1 MNGGAL
7 GAPPFL
13 LAGLSQRRVEWVSLG
28 VVMSETHPHLPVS
41 PAGSAATSVSAL
53 VGRSVVDAHGKALGN
68 VYEFAVDVAKDG
80 SHVLELVVR
89 QGRNKKAETVL
100 PIEQIVFP
108 TTVGGVL
115 QAKGTPH
122 KSKHLSTYLLL
133 ERDLLDQQII
143 DVDGHKVVRVN
154 DVNLVW
160 EQGPA
165 DSETVGGLRI
175 VNVEV
180 GNRGA
185 LRRLLKGLPV
195 TAVDGVADRFKPHVI
210 PWECVDLIERDPAR
224 RVRLKIGQD
233 RLANLHPSDIADIL
247 EELAP
252 SEREAVF
259 ASLDEE
265 TAAETLE
272 EVDPKLQKALLQGLD
287 SERAADI
294 LEEMDPGA
302 AADVLGELS
311 DEESEAILEEMEP
324 EERQEVEE
332 LLEFSADSAA
342 GRMTTDYVSAPKD
355 ATVSDAV
362 EALRE
367 FEGDLDIITEIYLLG
382 EDDKLE
388 GVVMLPRLLLSPL
401 NTKLATLTDG
411 HKRSCGLHASDKEVA
426 ELFDKYNLLSLPV
439 VDQHGRIAGAIHA
452 EQVIAQLREA

>member
-1 MNGGAL
+1 
-7 GAPPFL
+7 
-13 LAGLSQRRVEWVSLG
+13 
-28 VVMSETHPHLPVS
+28 MSEQHTIPS
-41 PAGSAATSVSAL
+41 GAATTLLTSVSAL
-53 VGRSVVDAHGKALGN
+53 VGRSVLDPSGKVCGR
-68 VYEFAVDVAKDG
+68 VHEFAVDVAKDG
-80 SHVLELVVR
+80 AHVLGLLLRHGGKGKTELM
-89 QGRNKKAETVL
+89 L
-100 PIEQIVFP
+100 PIEQILFP
-108 TTVGGVL
+108 TTPGADL
-115 QAKGTPH
+115 QAKSAPH
-122 KSKHLSTYLLL
+122 AAKHLSTYLLL

-154 DVNLVW
+154 DVNLAW
-160 EQGPA
+160 ESGPP
-165 DSETVGGLRI
+165 DSDTAAGLRI
-175 VNVEV
+175 VEVEV

-195 TAVDGVADRFKPHVI
+195 SAVDSVADKFSARVI
-210 PWECVDLIERDPAR
+210 PWGCVDLIERDPAR

-252 SEREAVF
+252 AEREAVF

-272 EVDPKLQKALLQGLD
+272 EVDPKLQKSLLQGLN

-302 AADVLGELS
+302 AADVLNELS

-332 LLEFSADSAA
+332 LLEFSANTAA
-342 GRMTTDYVSAPKD
+342 GRMTTDYVSSPKD
-355 ATVSDAV
+355 ATVADAV
-362 EALRE
+362 EALRT

-388 GVVMLPRLLLSPL
+388 GVVMLPRLLLSTL
-401 NTKLATLTDG
+401 DTKLATLTDG
-411 HKRSCGLHASDKEVA
+411 HNRSCGLHASDKDVA
-426 ELFDKYNLLSLPV
+426 ELFDKYNLRSLPV
-439 VDQHGRIAGAIHA
+439 VDAHGRIAGAIHA
-452 EQVIAQLREA
+452 EQVIAQLREG

>member
-1 MNGGAL
+1 
-7 GAPPFL
+7 
-13 LAGLSQRRVEWVSLG
+13 
-28 VVMSETHPHLPVS
+28 MSEHQHLPVS
-41 PAGSAATSVSAL
+41 PGPLSAGGAAATSVSAL
-53 VGRSVVDAHGKALGN
+53 VGRSVVDAQGKALGH
-68 VYEFAVDVAKDG
+68 VHEFAVDVAKDG
-80 SHVLELVVR
+80 SHVLELVLR
-89 QGRNKKAETVL
+89 QGRNKKMDTVL
-100 PIEQIVFP
+100 AIEEMVFP
-108 TTVGGVL
+108 TSAGGVL

-122 KSKHLSTYLLL
+122 KSKHLATYLML

-160 EQGPA
+160 EPGPA
-165 DSETVGGLRI
+165 DSEMAGGLRI
-175 VNVEV
+175 LNVEV

-195 TAVDGVADRFKPHVI
+195 AAVDGVADRFKARAI

-342 GRMTTDYVSAPKD
+342 GRMTTDYVSAPGD

-401 NTKLATLTDG
+401 STKLATLTDG

-452 EQVIAQLREA
+452 EQVIAQLREG